1 MEAPLDLVAQ
11 EQGSGSCTKHTSL
24 NNVRADR
31 SQAAAAEVS
40 VRFSFALTSVLGPAK
55 SCQQQWLLTDAASMG
70 DRKAIG
76 NSGPQTGTTAG
87 QGHLGS
93 SAFLVG
99 LRGGVYVILQAA
111 WELCGLCIDDQ
122 MQIVPRGH
130 SLFSSKFY
138 CMAHTRTSWREC
150 FNSLVVESHLKWGDA
165 IKARQTVNDITFT

>member
-1 MEAPLDLVAQ
+1 M
-11 EQGSGSCTKHTSL
+11 
-24 NNVRADR
+24 
-31 SQAAAAEVS
+31 
-40 VRFSFALTSVLGPAK
+40 
-55 SCQQQWLLTDAASMG
+55 LTDAASMG

-99 LRGGVYVILQAA
+99 LRGGGVYVILQAA

-130 SLFSSKFY
+130 SLFSPNFT
-138 CMAHTRTSWREC
+138 AWHTQGQAGGSA
-150 FNSLVVESHLKWGDA
+150 L
-165 IKARQTVNDITFT
+165 TV